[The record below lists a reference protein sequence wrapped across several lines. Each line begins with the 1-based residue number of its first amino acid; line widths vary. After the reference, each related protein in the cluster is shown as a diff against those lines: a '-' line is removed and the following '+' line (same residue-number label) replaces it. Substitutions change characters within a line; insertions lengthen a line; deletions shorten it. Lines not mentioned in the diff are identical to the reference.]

1 MEYVR
6 GMNQLAGMEG
16 WSEEKWWC
24 GRAGGAAW
32 VGGCGPSHFVSTSG
46 PLSAAWVQIFTQMRK
61 QNTRV

>member
-24 GRAGGAAW
+24 GRAGGAAL
-32 VGGCGPSHFVSTSG
+32 VGGWGPSHFVSATSG
-46 PLSAAWVQIFTQMRK
+46 PLISAAWVQIFTQMR
-61 QNTRV
+61 